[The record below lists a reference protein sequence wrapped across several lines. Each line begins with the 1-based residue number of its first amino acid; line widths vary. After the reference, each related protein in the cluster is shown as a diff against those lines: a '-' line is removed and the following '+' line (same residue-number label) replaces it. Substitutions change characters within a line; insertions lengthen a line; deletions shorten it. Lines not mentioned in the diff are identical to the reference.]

1 VPAVFQAKIRGL
13 AGVLA
18 IHLALSLVPACKSVP
33 LSEGGPPPKLT
44 LAQFT
49 LLDWQR
55 QVEYL
60 ESIGRFGRSGED
72 DKIIGAALSDDDS
85 AVVAADLQLILKL
98 ERDEH
103 LPAVL
108 PLLKHDDA
116 MIRWNALLV
125 VEKMSSDA
133 RLITEVARLMN
144 DKEWLV
150 REAAYRTLRKY
161 SSERKAKTYFYTVL
175 LNLKERNS
183 SVVAEIYRTLVW
195 YDDEAAWP
203 YVIKRSYHCKSASEL
218 ILVMRELARTKT
230 REAQVRLKTLT
241 RSQSVIVR
249 QEANELL
256 NEYF

>member
-1 VPAVFQAKIRGL
+1 MKKSPTYLHLLLAFAAGTGL
-13 AGVLA
+13 LT
-18 IHLALSLVPACKSVP
+18 SCKSVP
-33 LSEGGPPPKLT
+33 QVAGGPPPKMT
-44 LAQFT
+44 LEQFR
-49 LLDWQR
+49 LQDWQR
-55 QVEYL
+55 QVDYL
-60 ESIGRFGRSGED
+60 ESIMKIGRRGD
-72 DKIIGAALSDDDS
+72 DDQIIAAALSDDDS
-85 AVVAADLQLILKL
+85 GVVVASLQAILKL

-108 PLLKHDDA
+108 LLLKSEDA
-116 MIRWNALLV
+116 MIRWHALLI
-125 VEKMSSDA
+125 VEKITNDPK
-133 RLITEVARLMN
+133 LITEVARLTG

-161 SSERKAKTYFYTVL
+161 SGERKAKTYFYSVL
-175 LNLKERNS
+175 LNLKERNPT
-183 SVVAEIYRTLVW
+183 VVAEIYRTLVW

-256 NEYF
+256 KEYF

>member
-1 VPAVFQAKIRGL
+1 MLAGL
-13 AGVLA
+13 AIGQMA
-18 IHLALSLVPACKSVP
+18 RCKSAQQAV
-33 LSEGGPPPKLT
+33 GGPPPRLT
-44 LAQFT
+44 LEQFT
-49 LLDWQR
+49 LQDWQR

-60 ESIGRFGRSGED
+60 ESIAKFGRSGED
-72 DKIIGAALSDDDS
+72 DKIIGAALTDDDS
-85 AVVAADLQLILKL
+85 GVVVASLQVILKL

-116 MIRWNALLV
+116 MIRWQALLI
-125 VEKMSSDA
+125 VEKLASDQ
-133 RLITEVARLMN
+133 RLITEVARLLS

-150 REAAYRTLRKY
+150 RETAYRTLRKY
-161 SSERKAKTYFYTVL
+161 SSERKTKNYFYTVL
-175 LNLKERNS
+175 LNLKERNT
-183 SVVAEIYRTLVW
+183 SVVVEIYRTLVW
-195 YDDEAAWP
+195 YDDESAWP

-256 NEYF
+256 REYF